1 MPVALDLVAI
11 LAAFCVFLIA
21 WLLLQGYRNTFGL
34 LLGKIAEETAGLSI
48 AGVHPFGWLASGLD
62 RINHFIL
69 YQLGQVVQA
78 SAWAWHKL
86 ISQTAAFVHESMSLV
101 ADLAEATAGELER
114 IGTQVIPAAI
124 STALGPVVGLAY
136 ALRKQLAALAA
147 TVAHLATT
155 ATHTVTHEV
164 TKQLVRVE
172 KTVQVRTKTI
182 VVATAGAVAGALP
195 RLGRVERELKGV
207 DETLKDTLRKVA
219 PAAILAVVVAAVA
232 RLGLSWT
239 RCSRVGKVGRSVCGM
254 DDSLL
259 ESLLTDAL
267 LIFSTISIVELAR
280 ESQSFVADVTA
291 PLAVFVRELHNLP
304 VVGGVKASAALA
316 DYAAGR
322 F

>member
-1 MPVALDLVAI
+1 MPVALDLAAI
-11 LAAFCVFLIA
+11 LVAFCVFLIA

-34 LLGKIAEETAGLSI
+34 LLGKIAEETADLSI
-48 AGVHPFGWLASGLD
+48 AGVHPFGWLSSGLK
-62 RINHFIL
+62 RIDHFVL
-69 YQLGQVVQA
+69 YSLGLVVQS

-86 ISQTAAFVHESMSLV
+86 IGQLASFIHETMSLIG
-101 ADLAEATAGELER
+101 DLAEATEQGLSYVTRHA
-114 IGTQVIPAAI
+114 IPLAVNAVF
-124 STALGPVVGLAY
+124 GPLASVVY
-136 ALRKQLAALAA
+136 ALRKQLAHLLAQ
-147 TVAHLATT
+147 VAHLAAT

-219 PAAILAVVVAAVA
+219 PAAILAVVVASLA

-267 LIFSTISIVELAR
+267 LIFSTISIVELSR